1 MPVQLKEE
9 MGHYDI
15 FCDSTSHNLRIH
27 TIGAETLNLEIPEY
41 NAVTGIVHSMACG
54 EPQTLI
60 FGVCKEQLGR
70 VFGYSVSL
78 KLAMEGCR
86 AKMAESPTGNIKF

>member
-27 TIGAETLNLEIPEY
+27 TFGAENEFGNPEY
-41 NAVTGIVHSMACG
+41 NAVTGIVDSMACG

-60 FGVCKEQLGR
+60 LGVCKEQLGHILDTR
-70 VFGYSVSL
+70 
-78 KLAMEGCR
+78 CH
-86 AKMAESPTGNIKF
+86 